1 MAESLTLEQR
11 KKLAAIE
18 ETLKAVT
25 EALVD
30 LRKSYS
36 LLVETQK
43 ELSDYVKSGQY
54 GADFKEVLD
63 FVRRIKVQQQP
74 NVLHEVVSVT
84 PQSVR
89 KSIERKGLDS
99 PNALIVGVLNRTVSP
114 TELVYSLQMIRAKQ
128 QMRGRVRN
136 E

>member
-1 MAESLTLEQR
+1 MESLSLEQK

-43 ELSDYVKSGQY
+43 ELRDYVKSGQF
-54 GADFKEVLD
+54 GSDFKEVID
-63 FVRRIKVQQQP
+63 FVRKIKVQQQP
-74 NVLHEVVSVT
+74 NVLHEVERVT
-84 PQSVR
+84 PLAVK

-99 PNALIVGVLNRTVSP
+99 PNALILGVLNRTVTP
-114 TELVYSLQMIRAKQ
+114 TEMVFALEAIRARQKL
-128 QMRGRVRN
+128 RGKLID
-136 E
+136 